1 LLKKFDLKILKKLK
15 NSFIDFKIGVT
26 TKMEKSE
33 HLDLYQQM
41 VVIRILE
48 GRSAELYQQGK
59 IGGFLHLYIGQE
71 AVSTGLISARKPQD
85 RVITAYRDHG
95 VAINCGI
102 SAKEVMAELL
112 GKATGVSGG
121 KGGSMHLADVNKN
134 FWGGHAIVGS
144 HLPIA
149 AGLALGD
156 VYQKQDGV
164 TICMFGDGATN
175 IGYFHEALNLS
186 KVWKLPVLWVCENN
200 QYGMGTTVERASA
213 VSEIRQK
220 ADGYAMKNDNVDGM
234 DIMKVRE
241 KALEMIEEIRSG
253 SGPQFLEINTYRFRG
268 HSMGDPERY
277 RQQEEIRK
285 WQEND
290 PIGIYR
296 RYLVEEKI
304 ASEEELNGEDKKAN
318 EIVED
323 AVHFAE
329 SSPEPAAEELFKN
342 IYVEEGR

>member
-1 LLKKFDLKILKKLK
+1 
-15 NSFIDFKIGVT
+15 
-26 TKMEKSE
+26 MEKSE

-164 TICMFGDGATN
+164 TISMFGDGATN

-234 DIMKVRE
+234 NIMKVRE

>member
-1 LLKKFDLKILKKLK
+1 
-15 NSFIDFKIGVT
+15 
-26 TKMEKSE
+26 MEKSE

-121 KGGSMHLADVNKN
+121 KGGSMHLADVNNN

-234 DIMKVRE
+234 NIMKVRE

>member
-1 LLKKFDLKILKKLK
+1 LLKKFDLKILKKLI

-121 KGGSMHLADVNKN
+121 KGGSMHLADVNNN

>member
-1 LLKKFDLKILKKLK
+1 
-15 NSFIDFKIGVT
+15 
-26 TKMEKSE
+26 MEKKE

-48 GRSAELYQQGK
+48 ERSAELYQQGK

-95 VAINCGI
+95 VAINCGL

-121 KGGSMHLADVNKN
+121 KGGSMHLADVTKN
-134 FWGGHAIVGS
+134 FWGGHAIVGA

-156 VYQKQDGV
+156 VYLKQDGV

-175 IGYFHEALNLS
+175 IGYFHEAMNLS
-186 KVWKLPVLWVCENN
+186 KVWNLPVLWVCENN
-200 QYGMGTTVERASA
+200 QYGMGTAVERASA

-220 ADGYAMKNDNVDGM
+220 AEGYAMKNDQVDGM
-234 DIMKVRE
+234 DLMQVRE
-241 KALEMIEEIRSG
+241 KALHMIEEIRNG
-253 SGPQFLEINTYRFRG
+253 SGPQFLEVHTYRFRG

-296 RYLVEEKI
+296 NFLI
-304 ASEEELNGEDKKAN
+304 SNHITNDDDLNSIDN
-318 EIVED
+318 ESTAIVDE
-323 AVHFAE
+323 AVKFAE
-329 SSPEPAAEELFKN
+329 SSPEPTAEDLFKH
-342 IYVEEGR
+342 IYVEAGR